1 MSILPN
7 VLAQRY
13 ATAEIRDIWS
23 PEGRVR
29 LERDL
34 WIAVLKAQHELG
46 LDVPGEAIAAYER
59 VKDEI
64 DLDAIRDRERVT
76 LHDVKARIEVFCEL
90 AGFEHIHKGMTSRD
104 LTENIEQL
112 QLFLSLRVLRV
123 KIIAGLQRLA
133 EKATQYAGLMITGR
147 SHNVAA
153 QPTTLG
159 KRLAMF
165 GEEILLGL
173 DSLEHFLENYPA
185 RGIKGAV
192 GTQLDQWTLFKGDA
206 AKVEELE
213 KRVSRHLGL
222 PAVLNCTGQV
232 YPRSLDHAAVGTLVQ
247 AGAGAASFAHTLR
260 LMAGQEL
267 ASEGFL
273 PGQVGSSAMPH
284 KMNSRSCERIN
295 GFHYILKGFHDMLAS
310 LSGDQWNEG
319 DVSCSVVRRVAL
331 PDSCFAA
338 DGMWETFNTILG
350 QMEVYENRIRE
361 ENRHYL
367 PFLATTTL
375 LMKAVERGAGRE
387 AAHDCIKEHAVAA
400 ARSLRHGEIS
410 RNDLLERLAADE
422 RFPLT
427 AQEMEQI
434 LDNPENFV
442 GNARAQ
448 VQLFADKVSEWSSK
462 YPEASD
468 YKPQPIL

>member
-13 ATAEIRDIWS
+13 ATAEIRELWS

-46 LDVPGEAIAAYER
+46 LEVPAEAIAAYER
-59 VKDEI
+59 VRDQI
-64 DLDAIRDRERVT
+64 DLQAIQDRERVT

-90 AGFEHIHKGMTSRD
+90 AGHEHIHKGMTSRD

-112 QLFLSLRVLRV
+112 QLFLSLKQLRI
-123 KIIAGLQRLA
+123 KIIAGLERLA
-133 EKATQYAGLMITGR
+133 QRAEQYANLMITGR

-173 DSLEHFLENYPA
+173 ESLDHFLKNYPA

-206 AKVEELE
+206 DKVEELE
-213 KRVSRHLGL
+213 KRVSYHLGL
-222 PAVLNCTGQV
+222 PEVLSCTGQV

-350 QMEVYENRIRE
+350 QMEVYESRIRE

-375 LMKAVERGAGRE
+375 LMKAVEKGAGRE

-400 ARSLRHGEIS
+400 ARELRHGEIT
-410 RNDLLERLAADE
+410 RNDLVSRLAGDE
-422 RFPLT
+422 RFPLSES
-427 AQEMEQI
+427 EMETI
-434 LDNPENFV
+434 LGTPENFV
-442 GNARAQ
+442 GNAVAQ
-448 VQLFADKVSEWSSK
+448 VQVFLRKVALWTNE
-462 YPEASD
+462 YPEAAQ
-468 YKPQPIL
+468 YQPKPIL